1 MFKPEDFELGL
12 EQQLRL
18 RVITDEINECSDVKA
33 LRENLCNTSAL
44 VMKYQ
49 HILTSLLREKITQD
63 LADFTEVA
71 KKLGDTNS

>member
-1 MFKPEDFELGL
+1 MFTPEDFELGL

-18 RVITDEINECSDVKA
+18 RVITDEINECSDVKV
-33 LRENLCNTSAL
+33 LRECLCNTSAL

-49 HILTSLLREKITQD
+49 HILTSLLREKIAQD
-63 LADFTEVA
+63 LTDFTEMA